1 MHKNKPEIA
10 IIESNILTA
19 LGLKSILEQIIP
31 MATIRT
37 FRYFADFLDD
47 TPDMY
52 AHYFLSSQIYIEHNS
67 FFLPRKK
74 KVIVLAS
81 DSHPMQVSGV
91 TTLDTYQSEKEL
103 IRSIM
108 SLHKKAH
115 QPGHSSNKT
124 AIEAHK
130 VHELSP
136 REIDVIS
143 LIAKGKTNKEIA
155 TKLNIGQ
162 TTVITHR
169 KNITEKLGIKS
180 ISGLTIYAV
189 MNGYVEADRI

>member
-19 LGLKSILEQIIP
+19 LGLKSILEKIIP

-37 FRYFADFLDD
+37 FRHFANFLDD

-52 AHYFLSSQIYIEHNS
+52 AHYFISSQIYIEHNS

-74 KVIVLAS
+74 KTIVLAS
-81 DSHPMQVSGV
+81 DSHQMQVSGV
-91 TTLDTYQSEKEL
+91 ITLDTYQSENEL
-103 IRSIM
+103 MKSIM

-136 REIDVIS
+136 REIDVIT